1 MFLHIFRISLVALGL
16 WTWALLTASPGLAD
30 EWEETRDEF
39 RQQMRSE
46 SWAERRDAFVLLT
59 TFDGQKAVE
68 EILSALGRETNGV
81 VVSTGL
87 ETLGLLVSPEAEDAL
102 LEAARKGKG
111 RRRLLVIL
119 ALEKQKGPAIEA
131 LLLEAATG
139 KDPQVAAQ
147 AARVLGEREVLPSG
161 ALPVLQK
168 LLQHKDWQV
177 RSAAAR
183 TLLAHPDKAAVPALA
198 QAFAK
203 ADGRDRADLIAA
215 LEKTTGQDFGNDIDA
230 WKRFAKGE
238 DPAGIRRK
246 PKEVPTVFGVPI
258 YGKRVVIVLDNSL
271 RMSDPNPYD
280 AERLR
285 ELCDVEDGAPIPW
298 FRMKTNGQFA
308 LGHVRHLISGF
319 QKGTKFALLPFNL
332 TVQNAF
338 EGFVPAGSA
347 ARKRATDVLDSLIED
362 DGIASYDAL
371 MAALDIAGWK
381 DASAWRKGPDEI
393 IFITVNIP
401 TAGAVKEADVI
412 AAAVGLKAR
421 LRMVPIHTVGIH
433 LHPYDMCRNI
443 ATRSGGTYVN
453 LVK

>member
-1 MFLHIFRISLVALGL
+1 MRLHFFRTLLLASGLSASVLLG
-16 WTWALLTASPGLAD
+16 ASFARAD
-30 EWEETRDEF
+30 EWTETRDQF
-39 RQQMRSE
+39 RTQMKSA

-59 TFDGQKAVE
+59 TFDGPKAVE
-68 EILSALGRETNGV
+68 EILAALDRESNGV

-87 ETLGLLVSPEAEDAL
+87 ETLGLLVSPEAKEAL
-102 LEAARKGKG
+102 IEAARKGKG
-111 RRRLLVIL
+111 RRRLLVLL
-119 ALEKQKGPAIEA
+119 ALEKQKGPEIEA
-131 LLLEAATG
+131 LLLEAAQG

-147 AARVLGEREVLPSG
+147 AALVLGERETLPAG
-161 ALPVLQK
+161 ALPVLLK

-198 QAFAK
+198 QALSK

-215 LEKTTGQDFGNDIDA
+215 LGKTTGQDFGNDPDA
-230 WKRFAKGE
+230 WKRLAKGE
-238 DPAGIRRK
+238 DPATLRRK
-246 PKEVPTVFGVPI
+246 PRPVPTVFGVPI

-308 LGHVRHLISGF
+308 LGHVRHLIAGF
-319 QKGTKFALLPFNL
+319 PKGTKFALLLFNAM
-332 TVQNAF
+332 VRNVF
-338 EGFVPAGSA
+338 DGFIPAGSA
-347 ARKRATDVLDSLIED
+347 ARKRAAEVLDSLIQD
-362 DGIASYDAL
+362 DGIATYDAL
-371 MAALDIAGWK
+371 MGALDIAGAK
-381 DASAWRKGPDEI
+381 EASAWRKGPDEI
-393 IFITVNIP
+393 VFITVNMP
-401 TAGAVKEADVI
+401 TAGEVKEADVV

-433 LHPYDMCRNI
+433 LHPYDMCREI
-443 ATRSGGTYVN
+443 AARSGGTYVD